1 MKTNYTYLLRT
12 SGVQEADMKIGW
24 LKRFTE
30 VTRIGLVEKLESP
43 GKRSGQIISF
53 TPNTDGTQIQNPDPI
68 TAEHHAPNKLLE
80 ERMGGWGIM
89 FEAYDLGKEYQ

>member
-1 MKTNYTYLLRT
+1 MKTNYTYLLKIKKT
-12 SGVQEADMKIGW
+12 ADADRIIDW

-30 VTRIGLVEKLESP
+30 VTHIGLVKKIESP

>member
-1 MKTNYTYLLRT
+1 MMSLLKKPRWKFKMKTNYTYLLRT

-43 GKRSGQIISF
+43 GNPTGQVISF
-53 TPNTDGTQIQNPDPI
+53 TPDTKTRNS
-68 TAEHHAPNKLLE
+68 KKSFE